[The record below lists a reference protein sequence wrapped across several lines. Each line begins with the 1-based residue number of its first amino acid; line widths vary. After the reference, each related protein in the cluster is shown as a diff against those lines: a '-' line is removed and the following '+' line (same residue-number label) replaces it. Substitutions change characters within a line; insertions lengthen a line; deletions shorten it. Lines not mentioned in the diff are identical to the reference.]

1 MKKTTNQDSLD
12 PYADREAA
20 NYENPIPSREF
31 ILQIL
36 AEVGQPIKQKHIA
49 SLLNITSEEGKDAL
63 RRRLRAMERDGQ
75 IICNRRS
82 GYGLI
87 DKMDLIC
94 GIVTAHPDGFGFLI
108 AEDGS
113 EDLFI
118 NARQMRSVFHGD
130 RILVNVTGIDRRG
143 RREAAVVEVLQHN
156 TQRVVGRYWSHE
168 GFGVL
173 QAENPRITHDII
185 IADKHRAE
193 AINGQIVVVEIIQQP
208 EAKKQPMGKV
218 VEILGEHMAPGMEID
233 IAIRKHELPYL
244 WPSAVESQIKSFQ
257 EHINPADI
265 KGREDLRHL
274 PFVTIDGADARDFDD
289 AVYCEKKG
297 KSWRLWVAIAD
308 VAHYVKRASAL
319 DQEALL
325 RGNSVYFPAQVI
337 PMLPEILSNGLCS
350 LNPHVDRLAMVCE
363 MNISAKGNITDYR
376 FFNAVFQSQAR
387 LIYDDVAA
395 ALSAHHNKDNESIK
409 PVLRERLPQLLEL
422 ERLFQV
428 LFEAR
433 VKRGAIEFHSTETV
447 IRFDEQRKIAAI
459 EPLQRNDA
467 HRLIEECMIAA
478 NICAARFIDEHEQPA
493 LFRIHEPP
501 KAEKLQDLR
510 SFLSELGLQLGGGS
524 KPQSRHYAQLLQS
537 VQGRKDAQ
545 LIQTVM
551 LRSLNQAIY
560 HPDNQGH
567 FGLALTHYTHFT
579 SPIRRYPDLLV
590 HRVIKSVLNGSSAKS
605 SLYSDSEVIGIGEQ
619 CSHNERR
626 ADEATRDVVDWLK
639 CEFMVDKVG
648 EEYDGIITSVT
659 SFGLFVELQGIY
671 VEGLV
676 HVTSLNN
683 DYYHFDPVKHC
694 LIGDRTRQRY
704 RLGDAIKVVVAR
716 VDLDEKQ
723 IDFSLANSDSN
734 DNAARPSPLRVKN
747 GKVSRA
753 KKSPKVTKEAGASR
767 SAKRAASSGGR
778 KSKTT
783 DKGKRATKRAA
794 KSKKKRR

>member
-1 MKKTTNQDSLD
+1 MKKAKNDAALD

-31 ILQIL
+31 ILQVL
-36 AEVGQPIKQKHIA
+36 AEVGQPIKRKHIA
-49 SLLNITSEEGKDAL
+49 ALLNITDEEGKDAL

-75 IICNRRS
+75 VICNRRS

-94 GIVTAHPDGFGFLI
+94 GMVTAHPDGFGFLI
-108 AEDGS
+108 TEDGS

-118 NARQMRSVFHGD
+118 NARQMRAVFHGD

-143 RREAAVVEVLQHN
+143 RREAAVVEVLQRN
-156 TQRVVGRYWSHE
+156 TQRVVGRYWNHD
-168 GFGVL
+168 GIGVL
-173 QAENPRITHDII
+173 RAENPRITHDII
-185 IADKHRAE
+185 IADKHRGE
-193 AINGQIVVVEIIQQP
+193 AIHGQIVVVEIIQQP
-208 EAKKQPMGKV
+208 EAKKQPMGRV

-233 IAIRKHELPYL
+233 IAIRKHELPYQ
-244 WPSAVESQIKSFQ
+244 WPHALEKEIKDFR

-265 KGREDLRHL
+265 EGREDLRHL

-297 KSWRLWVAIAD
+297 QSWRLWVAIAD
-308 VAHYVKRASAL
+308 VAHYVKRGSAL

-363 MNISAKGNITDYR
+363 MTITGKGNITKYR
-376 FFNAVFQSQAR
+376 FFNAVFQSYAR

-395 ALSAHHNKDNESIK
+395 ALQAHHSNNAKAI
-409 PVLRERLPQLLEL
+409 PAPIQERMPQLLHL
-422 ERLFQV
+422 EQLFQV

-433 VKRGAIEFHSTETV
+433 IKRGAIEFHSTETV
-447 IRFDEQRKIAAI
+447 IRFDDQRKIAAI

-478 NICAARFIDEHEQPA
+478 NICAARFIDEHQQPA
-493 LFRIHEPP
+493 LYRIHEPP

-510 SFLSELGLQLGGGS
+510 SFLSELGLQLGGGN
-524 KPQSRHYAQLLQS
+524 KPQPRHYAQLLES
-537 VQGRKDAQ
+537 VQQRNDMQ

-560 HPDNQGH
+560 HPENQGH

-590 HRVIKSVLNGSSAKS
+590 HRVIKSVLNGSSAKR
-605 SLYSDSEVIGIGEQ
+605 SLYSENDAVSIGEQ
-619 CSHNERR
+619 CSHTERR

-639 CEFMVDKVG
+639 CEYMMDKVG
-648 EEYDGIITSVT
+648 EEYAGIITGVT

-683 DYYHFDPVKHC
+683 DYYHFDPIKHC

-704 RLGDAIKVVVAR
+704 RLGDALNVVVAR

-723 IDFSLANSDSN
+723 IDFTLTNNDSDGIP
-734 DNAARPSPLRVKN
+734 A
-747 GKVSRA
+747 
-753 KKSPKVTKEAGASR
+753 
-767 SAKRAASSGGR
+767 
-778 KSKTT
+778 
-783 DKGKRATKRAA
+783 RATKRAGKSTKA
-794 KSKKKRR
+794 ANAQKRRDVGAKGAKGAKGSKGVKAKGAKPVTAARDSKSKKGKKGKRR

>member
-1 MKKTTNQDSLD
+1 MKKVKTDAVVD

-31 ILQIL
+31 ILKVL
-36 AEVGQPIKQKHIA
+36 AEVGQPIKRKHIA
-49 SLLNITSEEGKDAL
+49 SLLDITSEEGKDAL

-87 DKMDLIC
+87 DKMDLVC
-94 GIVTAHPDGFGFLI
+94 GKVTAHPDGFGFLI
-108 AEDGS
+108 ADDGS
-113 EDLFI
+113 DDLFI

-143 RREAAVVEVLQHN
+143 RREAAVVEVLQRN
-156 TQRVVGRYWSHE
+156 TQRVVGRYWNHD
-168 GFGVL
+168 GVGIL

-185 IADKHRAE
+185 IADKHHAN
-193 AINGQIVVVEIIQQP
+193 AVHGQIVVVEIIQQP
-208 EAKKQPMGKV
+208 EAKKQPMGRV

-233 IAIRKHELPYL
+233 VAIRKHELPYQ
-244 WPSAVESQIKSFQ
+244 WPRAVKKEVKGYSTEID
-257 EHINPADI
+257 PADI

-297 KSWRLWVAIAD
+297 QGWRLWVAIAD
-308 VAHYVKRASAL
+308 VAHYVKRGSAL

-325 RGNSVYFPAQVI
+325 RGNSVYFPEQVI

-363 MNISAKGNITDYR
+363 MNITAKGSITKYR
-376 FFNAVFQSQAR
+376 FCNAVFQSHAR
-387 LIYDDVAA
+387 LIYDDVAT
-395 ALSAHHNKDNESIK
+395 ALEAHHAGNSSAISGPIK
-409 PVLRERLPQLLEL
+409 ERMPQLLAL
-422 ERLFQV
+422 EDLFKV

-433 VKRGAIEFHSTETV
+433 IKRGAIEFHSTETV

-478 NICAARFIDEHEQPA
+478 NISAAKFIDEHEQPS
-493 LFRIHEPP
+493 LYRIHEPP
-501 KAEKLQDLR
+501 KTEKLQDLR
-510 SFLSELGLQLGGGS
+510 AFLSELGLQLGGGN
-524 KPQSRHYAQLLQS
+524 KPQPRHYAQLLES
-537 VQGRKDAQ
+537 VQDRMDVQ

-590 HRVIKSVLNGSSAKS
+590 HRVIKSLLAAGRVKLP
-605 SLYSDSEVIGIGEQ
+605 LYGESEVVSIGEQ
-619 CSHNERR
+619 CSHSERR

-639 CEFMVDKVG
+639 CEFMMDKVG
-648 EEYDGIITSVT
+648 EEYSGIVTGVT
-659 SFGLFVELQGIY
+659 SFGLFVALQGIY

-683 DYYHFDPVKHC
+683 DYYHFDPIKHC
-694 LIGDRTRQRY
+694 LIGDRTRKRY
-704 RLGDAIKVVVAR
+704 RLGDVVDVVVAR

-723 IDFSLANSDSN
+723 IDFMLAGVEDSDIS
-734 DNAARPSPLRVKN
+734 
-747 GKVSRA
+747 
-753 KKSPKVTKEAGASR
+753 TR
-767 SAKRAASSGGR
+767 S
-778 KSKTT
+778 
-783 DKGKRATKRAA
+783 TKRG
-794 KSKKKRR
+794 SKKVKSTKTAGKTAVKKPKNKSNKTRRR